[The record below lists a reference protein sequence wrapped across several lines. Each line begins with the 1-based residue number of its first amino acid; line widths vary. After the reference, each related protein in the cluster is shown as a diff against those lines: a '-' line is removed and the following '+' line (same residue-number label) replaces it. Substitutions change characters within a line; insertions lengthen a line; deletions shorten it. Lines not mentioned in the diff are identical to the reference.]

1 MRAISDPS
9 IILVI
14 YDDQQQQAVPN
25 VPTLIKVLV
34 RYKDLHQTFP
44 IFCTPTFQM
53 FLLPHFAKKVQ
64 TATKT
69 HYSSLLFNS
78 VSVLK
83 AISVTAQFQINSGSS
98 INS

>member
-34 RYKDLHQTFP
+34 RYKDLHKSSP
-44 IFCTPTFQM
+44 ISFRPTRYTRDS
-53 FLLPHFAKKVQ
+53 FL
-64 TATKT
+64 
-69 HYSSLLFNS
+69 
-78 VSVLK
+78 
-83 AISVTAQFQINSGSS
+83 
-98 INS
+98 